1 MQITAVRTLTA
12 PLSAPALTPSVSGTT
27 ATLNWTAPTP
37 TGQSVIAGYRVY
49 KSSTVGGTYTQIGGN
64 LPANQLSLTD
74 TLSGTS
80 FYKVEAF
87 DQFVTGN
94 RSGGVQCS
102 PMTGSI
108 VFKPGHRVMVGYSNM
123 PSFASIKST
132 CDSLFGPG
140 GSDINNQISGIC
152 ISPTFA
158 QCEGPAL
165 GQYTTG
171 DAAIAQIIA
180 LLKSYTPPRDLTL
193 RINGGGNG
201 YSSISSTAFQSSFC
215 PAYMNA
221 GAKGSPTDQYGGGEV
236 HLQSDGVTPLD
247 RPYIVIWNQNVVNRE
262 IALVQHWYQTFGPD
276 TPTGGIYRIDPYHEI
291 SVNAN
296 APGYSVSSIS
306 ATFPSWMA
314 GLRAAAPRMLI
325 MVKPTFINPNNGAT
339 YGSTI
344 VPAMLSNHI
353 SMSCEDCAPLHDWG
367 MKAFLGMWA
376 STPVNH
382 ATAGDWDYHCN
393 IDPAELWKT
402 SNGTAAIPPATYGS
416 GLFYDG
422 APANPGIMTT
432 VNQLNASHVDW
443 YIDGFGGP
451 NVVRRTPGDPKT
463 TPANPTPGPGAGLTS
478 ARPNIIDVLT
488 ANMAYPGMISSGL
501 AIPGTT
507 YPSSYP

>member
-1 MQITAVRTLTA
+1 MLITGVRTLTTA
-12 PLSAPALTPSVSGTT
+12 LAAPALTGSVSGTT
-27 ATLNWTAPTP
+27 ATLAWSAPTP

-49 KSSTVGGTYTQIGGN
+49 KSSSLSGTYTQVGGS
-64 LPANQLSLTD
+64 LPSNQLSVTD
-74 TLSGTS
+74 TLAATS

-87 DQFVTGN
+87 DQFTTGS
-94 RSGGVQCS
+94 RSSGLQCS
-102 PMTGSI
+102 PIATGRI
-108 VFKPGHRVMVGYSNM
+108 VFVPGHRVLVGYSNM
-123 PSFASIKST
+123 PSFTSIKST

-140 GSDINNQISGIC
+140 GSDINNQIKGIC
-152 ISPTFA
+152 LPPTWA
-158 QCEGPAL
+158 QVEGPAL
-165 GQYTTG
+165 GQYSTG
-171 DAAIAQIIA
+171 DALIAQVIS
-180 LLKSYTPPRDLTL
+180 LLKSYNPPRDLTL
-193 RINGGGNG
+193 KINGGGNG

-215 PAYMNA
+215 PTYMNA

-236 HLQSDGVTPLD
+236 HLASDGVTPLD
-247 RPYIVIWNQNVVNRE
+247 RPYIVIWNQNVVNRQ

-276 TPTGGIYRIDPYHEI
+276 TPTGGIYRIYPYHEI
-291 SVNAN
+291 SVNGS

-306 ATFPSWMA
+306 AIFPSWMA
-314 GLRAAAPRMLI
+314 GLRAAAPNTLI
-325 MVKPTFINPNNGAT
+325 MVKPTFINPNDGAT

-344 VPAMLSNHI
+344 VPAMFNNHI

-382 ATAGDWDYHCN
+382 AALEDWDYHCN
-393 IDPAELWKT
+393 VDPAELWKT
-402 SNGTAAIPPATYGS
+402 SNSTAATPPATYGS
-416 GLFYDG
+416 GLFYDVPG
-422 APANPGIMTT
+422 HPGIMTT

-451 NVVRRTPGDPKT
+451 NNVRSVAGDPKT

-478 ARPNIIDVLT
+478 ARPNIRDVLT
-488 ANMAYPGMISSGL
+488 TNMAYPGMISNGL